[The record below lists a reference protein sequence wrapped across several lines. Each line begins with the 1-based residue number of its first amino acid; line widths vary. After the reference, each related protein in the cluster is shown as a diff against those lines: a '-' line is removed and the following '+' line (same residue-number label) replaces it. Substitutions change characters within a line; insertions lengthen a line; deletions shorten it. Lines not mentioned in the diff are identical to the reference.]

1 MILKQALAIVFH
13 LSHPFLSN
21 QNRMSD
27 TVFIVIFDD
36 LKRAW
41 TFKFYVYTWRLAS
54 KFSKPEMFVLMRVGG
69 FEEEEAAILTSQPGK
84 VIWQRLG

>member
-1 MILKQALAIVFH
+1 
-13 LSHPFLSN
+13 
-21 QNRMSD
+21 MSD
-27 TVFIVIFDD
+27 TFFIVIVDD
-36 LKRAW
+36 LKRTL

-69 FEEEEAAILTSQPGK
+69 WEEEAAILTSQPGK